1 MEKKCSGVCG
11 LVKDINEFP
20 TNGKNKDGTFKYR
33 SDCKV
38 CNYQK
43 VKGYRQTHKEIVKE
57 QFQRRYAIHKDELLE
72 KHKEYTE
79 NNKEKVAEYHKHYN
93 IENAEKNSIR
103 YKEYSS
109 REEVKQHRQEYW
121 DGYYLTNR
129 EEILDRAADYYE
141 RTKEDR
147 KAYRKR
153 NRKKLSAYY
162 RKRYNTDPIYRLR
175 VLISSGIR
183 KSLNGNKDGWAWEK
197 LVGYTLQD
205 LKLHLESKFDDKMIW
220 SNCGSYWHIDHIVPI
235 HMFNIVS
242 YNDDSFKKC
251 WSLEN
256 LQPLYGPDNLKKN
269 GSLSSKWNNIELAAQ
284 LL

>member
-1 MEKKCSGVCG
+1 MEKICSVCKIP
-11 LVKDINEFP
+11 KDIDEFP
-20 TNGKNKDGTFKYR
+20 TNGKNKDGTFKHR

-38 CNYQK
+38 CNYLKTKNYKQNNK
-43 VKGYRQTHKEIVKE
+43 DVVHE
-57 QFQRRYAIHKDELLE
+57 QFERRYAIHRDELLE
-72 KHKEYTE
+72 KHKIYAEA
-79 NNKEKVAEYHKHYN
+79 NPEKIAEYHKQYN
-93 IENAEKNSIR
+93 IENAEKIAIR

-121 DGYYLTNR
+121 DEYYNNNR
-129 EEILDRAADYYE
+129 EEILIRGAEYYE
-141 RTKEDR
+141 KTKEDR
-147 KAYRKR
+147 KAYRKK

-162 RKRYNTDPIYRLR
+162 RNRYKTDPIYRLR

-183 KSLNGNKDGWAWEK
+183 KSLNNQKDGWAWEK

-205 LKLHLESKFDDKMIW
+205 LKLHLESKFDDKMTW

-235 HMFNIVS
+235 HMFNITS
-242 YNDDSFKKC
+242 YTDESFKKC

-269 GSLSSKWNNIELAAQ
+269 GSVGSKWNNIELAAQ